1 MKEAIY
7 TLGALLAKL
16 SPIATVAIYKDG
28 GDHYI
33 ELAKEKTIKLIR
45 SNEDDI
51 KKLLSREIR
60 HIGVNEI
67 NKNSKNITVE
77 VFVY

>member
-1 MKEAIY
+1 MKETIY
-7 TLGALLAKL
+7 TLGALLPKL
-16 SPIATVAIYKDG
+16 SPVATVAIYKDG
-28 GDHYI
+28 GDHYT

-51 KKLLSREIR
+51 KKLLSREIK

-67 NKNSKNITVE
+67 NNSTKETIIE
-77 VFVY
+77 VFIY

>member
-1 MKEAIY
+1 MKETIY
-7 TLGALLAKL
+7 TLGVLLPKL
-16 SPIATVAIYKDG
+16 SPVATVAIYKDG
-28 GDHYI
+28 GNHYT

-60 HIGVNEI
+60 HIGINEI
-67 NKNSKNITVE
+67 NNSTKETIIE
-77 VFVY
+77 VFIY